1 MKYVLW
7 LWRETRGIRLNSLVR
22 IVVGIGQVMLGL
34 VMVWLSKRFID
45 ETIRTGTDEDLVM
58 MILLLVAVVMSGIL
72 LRQVYYYMSTIAGV
86 HQTNRMRLEAFS
98 RLFCRQLYD
107 DQELHSGD
115 VTSRL
120 TKDIDTV
127 SNVTTG
133 VLPSMLITMIQ
144 LIGAFL
150 LMRWFDARL
159 AWALLLLTPLTLAFG
174 KLIARRLRQMT
185 LDIRRSESRIQM
197 HVQEGMEHNAV
208 LRSLG
213 SEQWVTDQLDNMQQ
227 QLRGDVMRRTR
238 FTVITRVLLG
248 SAFGLGYMLAFVW
261 GGIGLRNGTITFGVM
276 TSFLQLVGMIQNP
289 IHSLL
294 NMVPQLIHA
303 TASID
308 RLNEPATH
316 QTLPRPLPVREGSD
330 YSQDQTESQNQTE
343 AETHPQPLPVRDGS
357 DYSQDQTESQS
368 QTEADGHTTPLPHR
382 EGPGESLESL
392 GLGVALHDITFRY
405 ATGDREVLSHF
416 SHDFQ
421 SGSKTALMGPTGI
434 GKTTLFRLML
444 GFITPND
451 GTIGIYDSHGYEP
464 VSEQTRNHF
473 VFVPQGNTLMSGT
486 IRYNLLLAKP
496 DATDEQ
502 LRQVLHT
509 ACADFVFDLSNGL
522 DTELGERGSGLSEG
536 QAQRIAIARGLL
548 RPGSILLLDEIS
560 ASLDEA
566 TERELFTRLF
576 AACPDKTM
584 LFITHRPVVA
594 ELCSDLVRL

>member
-308 RLNEPATH
+308 RLNELETH
-316 QTLPRPLPVREGSD
+316 QTHPQPQTLPRPLRVREGSD

-343 AETHPQPLPVRDGS
+343 A
-357 DYSQDQTESQS
+357 
-368 QTEADGHTTPLPHR
+368 DGHTTPLPHR
-382 EGPGESLESL
+382 EGPGESL

-464 VSEQTRNHF
+464 VSEHTRNHF

-522 DTELGERGSGLSEG
+522 DTELGERGRGLSEG

-560 ASLDEA
+560 ASLDER